1 MVGSFRTILF
11 IELNLA
17 LDDKLLDGHTKSI
30 YQGTT
35 IDQQTDF
42 SLVEE

>member
-1 MVGSFRTILF
+1 MVRSFRTILF

-17 LDDKLLDGHTKSI
+17 LDNKLLDRHTESI

-35 IDQQTDF
+35 IEQETEF
-42 SLVEE
+42 SLVED